1 MLPIELDDIFQEYS
15 EDDFNLCI
23 TKVDYSS
30 DDFIIDFLLD
40 VQDINDKGKI
50 IQEWTITA
58 VGHRKNNISF
68 DFEPSI
74 EIRDDHPLLW
84 EFYDTQCQLYC
95 SGQCNDVPKLFYDLH
110 KVHKQVFGDYKCFNI
125 SFGEDTNYFKPFQFG
140 NGLLTEGS
148 KMLMLKYADCL
159 KQNGLD
165 YTIIGERPAKHWNG
179 TEFIIESDRLKVLF
193 FGKGYIIAK
202 DFSFEL
208 HEKNS
213 R

>member
-1 MLPIELDDIFQEYS
+1 VLPKELDDIFKEYS
-15 EDDFNLCI
+15 EDDFSLCI
-23 TKVDYSS
+23 TKLDYST
-30 DDFIIDFLLD
+30 DNFIINFLLD
-40 VQDINDKGKI
+40 VQNINDKGNI

-58 VGHRKNNISF
+58 AGHRKNNLSF
-68 DFEPSI
+68 DFEDFI
-74 EIRDDHPLLW
+74 EIKDDHSLLW
-84 EFYDTQCQLYC
+84 EFYDTQCQLYY
-95 SGQCNDVPKLFYDLH
+95 SGQCMDVTKLFYDLYKAH
-110 KVHKQVFGDYKCFNI
+110 KETFGNYKCFNI
-125 SFGEDTNYFKPFQFG
+125 SFGEDTNYIKPFQFG

-148 KMLMLKYADCL
+148 KKLMLKYSDCL

-165 YTIIGERPAKHWNG
+165 FSIIGERPAKYWNG
-179 TEFIIESDRLKVLF
+179 TEFITESDGLKVLF